1 MAVKK
6 PSRIRK
12 LFRFIWFPLIPI
24 VMIVGIVWQGYGIVQ
39 ALARQLNERNI
50 VESRDGIYAATLIA
64 ILPTLQTNT
73 PIPSVTFT
81 PNATFTAIPTATTT
95 FTPTSTLTRT
105 PTATP
110 SATATP
116 TPVPTIPATA
126 TAQPTLVA
134 QLPVLVSNTP
144 NAPSNLVL
152 VTNTPLAGA
161 AQSVTNPPTPT
172 ATPTS
177 LPAATT
183 TPAPTIGLTSTPRPL
198 PTVYFYED
206 TSTNASAAPTAI
218 PTRVPLID
226 RAGQDLVN
234 IILLGGDNELTED
247 SVDRTDTM
255 IVVSIN
261 RTTNTVSMMSFPR
274 DLYVY
279 IPDWT
284 MQRLNLAYTHGEQV
298 GWSDGGFGL
307 LRQTFLYNFG
317 INIHYYIKVN
327 LSGFKEII
335 DTLGG
340 VNVAVDCAI
349 QAYPLIGAE
358 PPPEAERTTEDG
370 LRTLPVGYYRLM
382 GEGALWYA
390 RSRDNSSDFDRGRR
404 QMQILRSV
412 WREARS
418 TGQITNLPQVWSQL
432 TEVVE
437 TDLAFEDMVGL
448 LPYAINLDPAQI
460 EHLLFVRTYHT
471 LPWQPPDGQNVQL
484 PVYETVSQLMTDFY
498 TPPTQ
503 NQIEVQADRIGVFN
517 GTTNSNWDRVAAERL
532 GWGGFNA
539 IASGNAPTTDYTET
553 ILIDRTGELK
563 GSSLEDIAEL
573 LNVRPENIREEPD
586 PNRTADYEVILG
598 TNYNSCTFAVLD
610 PSVLNEQ

>member
-6 PSRIRK
+6 PSRIRR
-12 LFRFIWFPLIPI
+12 LFRFLWFPVLPI
-24 VMIVGIVWQGYGIVQ
+24 FMIAGIIWQGYGIVQ
-39 ALARQLNERNI
+39 ALARQLNERSI
-50 VESRDGIYAATLIA
+50 VESREGIYTSTLTAVI
-64 ILPTLQTNT
+64 PTLQTNT
-73 PIPSVTFT
+73 PV
-81 PNATFTAIPTATTT
+81 PTAT
-95 FTPTSTLTRT
+95 F
-105 PTATP
+105 TP
-110 SATATP
+110 SATATATASP
-116 TPVPTIPATA
+116 TPTATYTPTATPTVTVTPSPTATPTTRPTFAPTA

-134 QLPVLVSNTP
+134 QAPILVSNTP
-144 NAPSNLVL
+144 NRPSNLVL
-152 VTNTPLAGA
+152 ATNTSA
-161 AQSVTNPPTPT
+161 APIPSATSTP
-172 ATPTS
+172 TPTS
-177 LPAATT
+177 LPAPTQT
-183 TPAPTIGLTSTPRPL
+183 LAPTIGMTSTPRPL

-206 TSTNASAAPTAI
+206 TSTNPNAAPTAI

-247 SVDRTDTM
+247 NVDRTDTM

-279 IPDWT
+279 IPGWT

-340 VNVAVDCAI
+340 VNIAVDCAI

-370 LRTLPVGYYRLM
+370 LRTLPVGYYRLL

-418 TGQITNLPQVWSQL
+418 SGQITNLPQLWSQV

-437 TDLAFEDMVGL
+437 TDLAFEDMIGL

-460 EHLLFVRTYHT
+460 EHLLFIRTYHT
-471 LPWQPPDGQNVQL
+471 IPWQPPDGQNVQL
-484 PVYETVSQLMTDFY
+484 PVYEAVSQLMTDFY

-503 NQIEVQADRIGVFN
+503 NQIEVQADRIAVYN
-517 GTTNSNWDRVAAERL
+517 GTTNANWDRVAAERL

-563 GSSLEDIAEL
+563 GSSLEEIAEL

-598 TNYNSCTFAVLD
+598 SNYNSCTFAVLD

>member
-1 MAVKK
+1 
-6 PSRIRK
+6 
-12 LFRFIWFPLIPI
+12 LFRFLWFPVLPI
-24 VMIVGIVWQGYGIVQ
+24 FMIAGIIWQGYGIVQ
-39 ALARQLNERNI
+39 ALARQLNERSI
-50 VESRDGIYAATLIA
+50 VESREGIYTSTLTAVI
-64 ILPTLQTNT
+64 PTLQTNT
-73 PIPSVTFT
+73 PV
-81 PNATFTAIPTATTT
+81 PTAT
-95 FTPTSTLTRT
+95 F
-105 PTATP
+105 TP
-110 SATATP
+110 SATATATASP
-116 TPVPTIPATA
+116 TPTATYTPTATPTVTVTPSPTATPTTRPTFAPTA

-134 QLPVLVSNTP
+134 QAPILVSNTP
-144 NAPSNLVL
+144 NRPSNLVL
-152 VTNTPLAGA
+152 ATNTSA
-161 AQSVTNPPTPT
+161 APIPSATSTP
-172 ATPTS
+172 TPTS
-177 LPAATT
+177 LPAPTQT
-183 TPAPTIGLTSTPRPL
+183 LAPTIGMTSTPRPL

-206 TSTNASAAPTAI
+206 TSTNPNAAPTAI

-247 SVDRTDTM
+247 NVDRTDTM

-279 IPDWT
+279 IPGWT

-340 VNVAVDCAI
+340 VNIAVDCAI

-370 LRTLPVGYYRLM
+370 LRTLPVGYYRLL

-418 TGQITNLPQVWSQL
+418 SGQITNLPQLWSQV

-437 TDLAFEDMVGL
+437 TDLAFEDMIGL

-460 EHLLFVRTYHT
+460 EHLLFIRTYHT
-471 LPWQPPDGQNVQL
+471 IPWQPPDGQNVQL
-484 PVYETVSQLMTDFY
+484 PVYEAVSQLMTDFY

-503 NQIEVQADRIGVFN
+503 NQIEVQADRIAVYN
-517 GTTNSNWDRVAAERL
+517 GTTNANWDRVAAERL

-539 IASGNAPTTDYTET
+539 IASGTATTTDYTET

-563 GSSLEDIAEL
+563 GSSLEEIAEL

-598 TNYNSCTFAVLD
+598 SNYNSCTFAVLD